1 MKLKTKQPAIH
12 GESRLPAS
20 PLFSG
25 EGALPA
31 GAGRMEGTAGGHAVS
46 RALCAVCCALC
57 AVCWTSCS
65 TTKNLPAGELLYT
78 GIQRIEAPDAKTF
91 DSDGEAMTEIE
102 AALACPPNNAFFG
115 SSSVRTPVPFRLWMY
130 NALVNRQGGFN
141 RWMFRMFA
149 AKPVLVSTV
158 SPEIRTKIAQQL
170 LREYGYF
177 NGTASYQVIPHA
189 NDSLKAKI
197 RYEIIMNEPYT
208 YDSIE
213 YRRMQHRADTLL
225 KLSESD
231 RLLRVGDKFNVTR
244 LEAERQRIAS
254 LMRNNGYYYFRPE
267 YIVFEADSTLSP
279 QKVSLRITL
288 QDDLPPAVRSQWKI
302 GTTSFHLYGYDG
314 EAPTDSMQYRNIKIY
329 YEGERPRIKPKELN
343 RRLKFRQG
351 DLYSQ
356 ARQTLTQSE
365 LSRLGV
371 FRYTEMQYVP
381 ASASL
386 RGDTLNVNINATYDL
401 PLNGELE
408 VNFTANSNSR
418 IGPGAVFSLTRNNL
432 FRRGELL
439 NVRINGSHE
448 WLMGR
453 KQNVSG
459 SLRDNYE
466 YGVTGTL
473 TYPRVLLPGFFRR
486 EYDFPASTT
495 LQLYANRLSRSD
507 FFRILSFGGSAAY
520 DFVPDPIRTHAFTPF
535 SLSFNLLE
543 NTTDRFDSIAAGN
556 NALYQS
562 LRNQFIPAVSYT
574 YTLDNLP
581 VRRGRHTTWWQ
592 LSVTESGNIL
602 SGIYA
607 LAGKRFDEHKVL
619 FGNPFSQFLKLTT
632 ELRYSHVL
640 NRNSRL
646 VSRLA
651 GGVIYSYGNST
662 FAPYSEQFYVGGA
675 NSIRAFTIRT
685 IGPGRFRADGD
696 VRFANLDHVGDLKL
710 EGNLEYR
717 FNLVGDLEG
726 ALFLDAGNVWLL
738 RDDKENSRLGGK
750 LEWRHLLNDIAL
762 GTGCGIRYN
771 LDVLVIRLDLGLA
784 LHVPYDTGKR
794 GYFNKTRREGIGF
807 HIAVGY
813 PF

>member
-1 MKLKTKQPAIH
+1 MKLKNKQQTIRSK
-12 GESRLPAS
+12 SRVPAS

-25 EGALPA
+25 EGAMP
-31 GAGRMEGTAGGHAVS
+31 GAGRMGRAAGG
-46 RALCAVCCALC
+46 RAACLLCTVYCALC
-57 AVCWTSCS
+57 VAFGTSCS
-65 TTKNLPAGELLYT
+65 TTKNLPAGEQLYT
-78 GIQRIEAPDAKTF
+78 GIQNIEAPDANTF
-91 DSDGEAMTEIE
+91 DSDGEAMAEIE
-102 AALACPPNNAFFG
+102 GSLACPPNNALFG
-115 SSSVRTPVPFRLWMY
+115 SSSVRIPVPLRLWIY
-130 NALVNRQGGFN
+130 NALVNKEGGFN
-141 RWMFRMFA
+141 RWLFKMFA

-158 SPEIRTKIAQQL
+158 NPEIRTKIAQQL
-170 LREYGYF
+170 LYEHGYF
-177 NGTASYQVIPHA
+177 NGTASCQVIPHA

-197 RYEIIMNEPYT
+197 RYKITMNEPYT

-213 YRRMQHRADTLL
+213 YRQMQHYADTLL

-231 RLLRVGDKFNVTR
+231 RLLRKGDKFNVIL

-254 LMRNNGYYYFRPE
+254 LMRNNGYYYFRPD

-279 QKVSLRITL
+279 QKVSLRIKL
-288 QDDLPPAVRSQWKI
+288 KEDLSPMVRSQWKT
-302 GTTSFHLYGYDG
+302 GLTSFHLYGYDG
-314 EAPTDSMQYRNIKIY
+314 EAPTDSLQYRDLKIY
-329 YEGERPRIKPKELN
+329 YEGRLRIKPKELY
-343 RRLKFRQG
+343 RRLKFRRG

-356 ARQTLTQSE
+356 AQQEQTQSE
-365 LSRLGV
+365 LNRLGV
-371 FRYTEMQYVP
+371 FKYTEMQYTP
-381 ASASL
+381 SSNSE
-386 RGDTLNVNINATYDL
+386 RNDTLNMNINATCDL

-408 VNFTANSNSR
+408 ANFTANSNRR
-418 IGPGAVFSLTRNNL
+418 IGPGAVFSLTKNNL
-432 FRRGELL
+432 FRRGERL
-439 NVRINGSHE
+439 NIRLNGSHE
-448 WLMGR
+448 WLIGR

-466 YGVTGTL
+466 YGITGTL
-473 TYPRVLLPGFFRR
+473 TYPRVMLPGFFRR

-507 FFRILSFGGSAAY
+507 FFRILSFGSSATY
-520 DFVPDPIRTHAFTPF
+520 DFVPDPIRTHAFIPF
-535 SLSFNLLE
+535 SLTFNLLE
-543 NTTDRFDSIAAGN
+543 NTTARFDSIAANN

-562 LRNQFIPAVSYT
+562 LRNQFIPSISYT

-592 LSVTESGNIL
+592 LSVTESGNII

-607 LAGKRFDEHKVL
+607 LAGKRFNEHKTL

-632 ELRYSHVL
+632 ELRYNHVL

-651 GGVIYSYGNST
+651 GGVIYSYGSSS

-685 IGPGRFRADGD
+685 IGPGRFKADDGT
-696 VRFANLDHVGDLKL
+696 RFANLDHVGDLKL

-726 ALFLDAGNVWLL
+726 AVFLDAGNVWLL
-738 RDDKENSRLGGK
+738 RNDRENSRSGGK

-762 GTGCGIRYN
+762 GTGCGFRYN
-771 LDVLVIRLDLGLA
+771 LTVLVIRLDLGLA

-794 GYFNKTRREGIGF
+794 GYFNKTRHEGIGF